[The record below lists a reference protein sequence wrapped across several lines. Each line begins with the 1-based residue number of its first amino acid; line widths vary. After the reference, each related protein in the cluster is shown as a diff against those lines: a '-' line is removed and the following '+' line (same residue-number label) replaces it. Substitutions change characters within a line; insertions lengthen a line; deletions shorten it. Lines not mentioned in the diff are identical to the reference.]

1 MKITKSQLKQIIREE
16 IHSIKSKNPS
26 MKLSSIF
33 ESWVLSEDGETVLN
47 PVTGRQIKVSTALSY
62 PRSHPAH
69 KAVKKVQ
76 SKKAGKSAAI
86 SVGKTSTNKP
96 MSSKDKND
104 KVFSKLV
111 NDNGYLD
118 SDAIETMSPKS
129 RQKVAKL
136 AKTRVKLYDKLD
148 TIQKNETDDIA
159 SSYGDYGG
167 SPKAN
172 SDGGFDIETPN
183 GVVKFTKEQ
192 SDYYYNEKYKF
203 EKQQNRELGD
213 ATDVAFNVK
222 WSEKNPK
229 LSVVDAETSEKVKS
243 KLKKVESLKQK
254 RESLLPKG
262 GSYRT
267 LMNLSDIDE
276 DY

>member
-1 MKITKSQLKQIIREE
+1 MKLTKTQLKEIIREE
-16 IHSIKSKNPS
+16 IYSLKSKTPS
-26 MKLSSIF
+26 MRLNSIV
-33 ESWVLSEDGETVLN
+33 ESWILDEDSDTVLN
-47 PVTGRQIKVSTALSY
+47 PETGRTIKVSTALSY
-62 PRSHPAH
+62 PEDHPAH

-76 SKKAGKSAAI
+76 SKKSGKSAAI
-86 SVGKTSTNKP
+86 SVGKSSSNKP

-111 NDNGYLD
+111 DNSGYLD
-118 SDAIETMSPKS
+118 GDAIETMSPKS

-136 AKTRVKLYDKLD
+136 AQTRVKLYDKLD

-159 SSYGDYGG
+159 SSYEDYGG

-192 SDYYYNEKYKF
+192 SDYYYNEKYNFQK
-203 EKQQNRELGD
+203 KQDRELGN

-267 LMNLSDIDE
+267 LKDLSDID
-276 DY
+276 

>member
-1 MKITKSQLKQIIREE
+1 MKLTKTQLKQIIREE
-16 IHSIKSKNPS
+16 IYSLKSKTPS
-26 MKLSSIF
+26 MRLNSIV
-33 ESWVLSEDGETVLN
+33 ESWILDEDGDTIVN
-47 PVTGRQIKVSTALSY
+47 PETGRKIKVSTALSY
-62 PRSHPAH
+62 PEDHPAH

-76 SKKAGKSAAI
+76 SKKSGKSAAI
-86 SVGKTSTNKP
+86 SVGKSSSNKP

-111 NDNGYLD
+111 DDRGYLD
-118 SDAIETMSPKS
+118 GDAIETMSPKS

-148 TIQKNETDDIA
+148 TIQKNETDAIA
-159 SSYGDYGG
+159 SSYEDYGG

-192 SDYYYNEKYKF
+192 SDYYYNEKYNFQK
-203 EKQQNRELGD
+203 KQDRELGN

-267 LMNLSDIDE
+267 LKDLSDID
-276 DY
+276 